1 MQNAE
6 SAHVDCSFQASPSV
20 FLKIKDLLFLWNISF
35 YKKFLKIAICF
46 HKGGVF
52 RKEDTIP
59 FLFWNNYN
67 NICKTQ
73 SFSLIIV
80 KHKE

>member
-6 SAHVDCSFQASPSV
+6 SAHVDCNFQASPSV

-35 YKKFLKIAICF
+35 YKKFLKAICF
-46 HKGGVF
+46 DKGGVF